1 LYQKDLETD
10 VDSLRREEMIYKEQK
25 GKLMGE
31 RKSHESDLKERIGL
45 MDKIASKHKI
55 ELSLT
60 QTQASTGIETQQTYA
75 TTSRVSL
82 GGNTTFTAGDTTVD
96 TAHMTVSAED
106 MEVFEKALKTKEED
120 LRDGLQ
126 NFKDKSREEEDEVQN
141 ILNDLTGKQRHVEA
155 DREKLMKQQRE
166 AKRELQNI
174 TSQSS
179 SRSRLHKNDIDDAKR
194 AAARYARE
202 RDEANQDPRIKS
214 IPLEISKISERM
226 RSIQV
231 ELEEDKTTLSQ
242 LRRCSDIS
250 NEISMLERQKEGDV
264 EGLKDTISDN
274 SFLLQKFDAYP
285 TLRGDNYVN
294 TIETLADNV
303 RIKHENTR
311 EESDRASEELAQLQQ
326 TIGEKSALLS
336 HNKRSLETL
345 KAREA
350 ALCADDRGV
359 QKIRRVIN
367 AVRNFEHQQL
377 DTGVTVV
384 QNDMEPQKLLEHLT
398 ERIGEYSA
406 EDTPESIARTMKKLK
421 KMSKVKGSGGQILD
435 IICPCCQRSMDTNE
449 VMMFDAT
456 MESLS
461 DPIRSELIQTDQ
473 ASVGKNRSA
482 LRNYETWRK
491 IVSQSMPDYLDH
503 TRITNEVNDLE
514 VSVSNGEDE
523 LKPMQDELSA
533 AKDKADELQND
544 ASELRQLLD
553 VVNRL
558 RDDANRIA
566 EKTRQVASKRDEL
579 SVMAP
584 SAEGR
589 DLKSMEMDFD
599 AKNNEKDELM
609 RKNTK
614 LNKDLTSLN
623 HRIMTL
629 GSQATKAEQQAK
641 ELEAKHK
648 QYQEA
653 AERKKELN
661 ESIANCIEEDKKLQ
675 EQEVPIRQKI
685 RAKQSDRQRMRTVA
699 AEEEIRLNRLIN
711 EFSND
716 VQSLNSLTERIDRYL
731 ESNNEEE
738 IEKLDSSLADVASS
752 TREKENALKEMVPE
766 LQALQK
772 KVSDQERHKK
782 TIQDNI
788 KLIKALDNVKKLRDE
803 LSVLEEELE
812 NLQGSNALND
822 DYASAM
828 SSKKRHMEEK
838 HRCEGRRLGY
848 KDQQRNLKRKLLT
861 PEYKDIDERHR
872 VKMIEYE
879 TTMIAVTDLDKYHNA
894 LDKALLR
901 YHGMKIED
909 INKIIRELWTLTYK
923 GRDIN
928 NIALV
933 SGAESSGG
941 TKAARS
947 YNYRVVMTKGNT
959 QLDMRGRCSA
969 GQRVLASIVIRL
981 ALAETFCLNCG
992 VMALDE
998 PTTNLDYENKRGLA
1012 VALAQII
1019 ANRAAQHNFQLV
1031 CITHDEEFVSMM
1043 KNELSTHTGFDMPE
1057 KYFQVSR
1064 EEGPDGKHYSKINA
1078 IDWDEI

>member
-1 LYQKDLETD
+1 
-10 VDSLRREEMIYKEQK
+10 MIYKEQK

-421 KMSKVKGSGGQILD
+421 K
-435 IICPCCQRSMDTNE
+435 NE
-449 VMMFDAT
+449 
-456 MESLS
+456 
-461 DPIRSELIQTDQ
+461 
-473 ASVGKNRSA
+473 
-482 LRNYETWRK
+482 
-491 IVSQSMPDYLDH
+491 QS
-503 TRITNEVNDLE
+503 
-514 VSVSNGEDE
+514 
-523 LKPMQDELSA
+523 
-533 AKDKADELQND
+533 
-544 ASELRQLLD
+544 
-553 VVNRL
+553 
-558 RDDANRIA
+558 
-566 EKTRQVASKRDEL
+566 
-579 SVMAP
+579 
-584 SAEGR
+584 
-589 DLKSMEMDFD
+589 
-599 AKNNEKDELM
+599 
-609 RKNTK
+609 
-614 LNKDLTSLN
+614 
-623 HRIMTL
+623 
-629 GSQATKAEQQAK
+629 
-641 ELEAKHK
+641 
-648 QYQEA
+648 
-653 AERKKELN
+653 
-661 ESIANCIEEDKKLQ
+661 
-675 EQEVPIRQKI
+675 
-685 RAKQSDRQRMRTVA
+685 
-699 AEEEIRLNRLIN
+699 
-711 EFSND
+711 
-716 VQSLNSLTERIDRYL
+716 
-731 ESNNEEE
+731 
-738 IEKLDSSLADVASS
+738 
-752 TREKENALKEMVPE
+752 
-766 LQALQK
+766 
-772 KVSDQERHKK
+772 
-782 TIQDNI
+782 
-788 KLIKALDNVKKLRDE
+788 
-803 LSVLEEELE
+803 
-812 NLQGSNALND
+812 
-822 DYASAM
+822 
-828 SSKKRHMEEK
+828 
-838 HRCEGRRLGY
+838 
-848 KDQQRNLKRKLLT
+848 
-861 PEYKDIDERHR
+861 
-872 VKMIEYE
+872 
-879 TTMIAVTDLDKYHNA
+879 
-894 LDKALLR
+894 
-901 YHGMKIED
+901 
-909 INKIIRELWTLTYK
+909 
-923 GRDIN
+923 
-928 NIALV
+928 
-933 SGAESSGG
+933 
-941 TKAARS
+941 
-947 YNYRVVMTKGNT
+947 
-959 QLDMRGRCSA
+959 
-969 GQRVLASIVIRL
+969 
-981 ALAETFCLNCG
+981 
-992 VMALDE
+992 
-998 PTTNLDYENKRGLA
+998 
-1012 VALAQII
+1012 
-1019 ANRAAQHNFQLV
+1019 
-1031 CITHDEEFVSMM
+1031 
-1043 KNELSTHTGFDMPE
+1043 
-1057 KYFQVSR
+1057 
-1064 EEGPDGKHYSKINA
+1064 
-1078 IDWDEI
+1078 